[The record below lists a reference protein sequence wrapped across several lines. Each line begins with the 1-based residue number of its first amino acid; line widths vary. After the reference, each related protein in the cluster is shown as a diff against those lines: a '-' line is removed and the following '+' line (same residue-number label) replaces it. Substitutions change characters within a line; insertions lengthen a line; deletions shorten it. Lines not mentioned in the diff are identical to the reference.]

1 MFTSRK
7 SLLSLALFAF
17 AASASA
23 GSLVYVE
30 NGFQFG
36 TLDLGSGAFN
46 PIGPGTPEGVTA
58 LAAGPNGSL
67 LTLSFSG
74 NLESI
79 NPANGAV
86 AIVGATGLGDCS
98 LLTSPCGPTAANTI
112 AALGE
117 KIYGTDYQNKLYA
130 VNPLTGATTAIGLTG
145 IPGITFVPLSD
156 NPDGSFNIFDE
167 AFFPANGKLYATF
180 DTGTV
185 DILTLN
191 PTLTPVIAA
200 NLYQIDPATGLATL
214 VGPTDFGLNAAVE
227 VNGTTYAF
235 SAPLREVVTLDLATG
250 KTAFVSDLDP
260 AVGIVTGA
268 SPTPE
273 PASLALAAIGMIG
286 FAVSRRRRSGDR

>member
-23 GSLVYVE
+23 GSSVYVE

-36 TLDLGSGAFN
+36 TVDLGSGAFN

-112 AALGE
+112 AALGG

-145 IPGITFVPLSD
+145 MPGITFVPLSD

-185 DILTLN
+185 DTA
-191 PTLTPVIAA
+191 TFSVTPVIAA

-214 VGPTDFGLNAAVE
+214 IGPTDFGLSAGVE